1 MTKRND
7 AVKERKWRRVVR
19 RWRRTGLS
27 IRAFCRAEGIGEHLF
42 YWWRRELARR
52 DQHKAAAHKR
62 VTGTSKTAAFV
73 PVRVVADQSAG
84 IEIVLRGGQVV
95 RLHSGFDRQA
105 LTQVLAILEGRSC

>member
-52 DQHKAAAHKR
+52 DQHKAAAHNR
-62 VTGTSKTAAFV
+62 VTAAAKGAAFV
-73 PVRVVADQSAG
+73 PVRVVADQGAG

-95 RLHSGFDRQA
+95 RLQSGFDRQA
-105 LTQVLAILEGRSC
+105 LSQALAILEGRSC